1 MSVKL
6 SAKVFAFR
14 RWFADAL
21 ATRSPLSTRAKIIT
35 ALVIFTVSYVTKTL
49 QAVDLAPVMYTIQ
62 QPLGGLSDTYDL
74 RAASILKG
82 EGLLG
87 PYNIH
92 PSRTVWVAQAP
103 GYSIFLSFVYRM
115 TGRDFFRVQMV
126 QNAVNSVSPVL
137 IFLIAGLVVSWRVGQ
152 VSGVMAALSHHFS
165 HISNFILPD
174 SLSALPLLAALCLI
188 TVADRLRRRAALKHV
203 YLLYAAAGVMFAAAA
218 WLRSQTMLIGLFL
231 IPALALISTR
241 RWTALKR
248 ATVAAVV
255 SILCIA
261 PVTIKN
267 YVVYGE
273 FIPINIGMG
282 IVLWEG
288 IAEASNYGFGT
299 VAKDEEV
306 AAQDAVIYNN
316 PRYGGTWSSPDGVM
330 RDRDRV
336 RKSLEIIRNNPAW
349 YAGVMV
355 DRMRE
360 MFKYSANA
368 PLVYKPSQVSGRA
381 PAHPIK
387 KGWEDRVSDG
397 YVLRF
402 GESLFWLR
410 PLLRFFQRAMKETLQ
425 PFIVVGMAM
434 MMAAGLR
441 RALFLLA
448 VPIYYLLFQSFM
460 HTEFRYTLPM
470 HYFIFVFA
478 AITWTALGR
487 VLLNGA
493 RRLRRNLRRVPTSD
507 AQAPPP
513 KL

>member
-1 MSVKL
+1 MKS
-6 SAKVFAFR
+6 SSKVFAFR
-14 RWFADAL
+14 RWFADTL
-21 ATRSPLSTRAKIIT
+21 RTRAGMSARAKIIT

-49 QAVDLAPVMYTIQ
+49 QAVDLAPVMYTVQ
-62 QPLGGLSDTYDL
+62 QPFGGLSDTYDQ

-92 PSRTVWVAQAP
+92 PSRTVWIAQAP
-103 GYSIFLSFVYRM
+103 GYSIFLSFVYRV

-126 QNAVNSVSPVL
+126 QNAVNSISPVL
-137 IFLIAGLVVSWRVGQ
+137 LFLIAGLVVSWRVGQ
-152 VSGVMAALSHHFS
+152 AAGMMAALSHHFS

-174 SLSALPLLAALCLI
+174 SLSALPLLAAIFLI
-188 TVADRLRRRAALKHV
+188 TVAARLGNRANLKHV
-203 YLLYAAAGVMFAAAA
+203 YLLYASAGVMIAAAA
-218 WLRSQTMLIGLFL
+218 WLRSQTMLMGLFL
-231 IPALALISTR
+231 VPLLALISAR
-241 RWTALKR
+241 RLTALKR
-248 ATVAAVV
+248 AAVTSLV

-273 FIPINIGMG
+273 FVPINIGMG

-306 AAQDAVIYNN
+306 AAQDAIIYNN

-330 RDRDRV
+330 RDRERV
-336 RKSLEIIRNNPAW
+336 RKSLEIIKNNPVW
-349 YAGVMV
+349 YAGVMI

-368 PLVYKPSQVSGRA
+368 PLVYKPSQVKGRA

-397 YVLRF
+397 SVLRF

-410 PLLRFFQRAMKETLQ
+410 HVLRFMQRTIKETLQ
-425 PFIVVGMAM
+425 LFII
-434 MMAAGLR
+434 AGLALMALASLR
-441 RALFLLA
+441 RTLFLLA

-478 AITWTALGR
+478 AIGWTVLGQL
-487 VLLNGA
+487 LLNGA
-493 RRLRRNLRRVPTSD
+493 RRLLRRLRPALT
-507 AQAPPP
+507 
-513 KL
+513 

>member
-1 MSVKL
+1 M
-6 SAKVFAFR
+6 
-14 RWFADAL
+14 
-21 ATRSPLSTRAKIIT
+21 TTRAKIIT
-35 ALVIFTVSYVTKTL
+35 ALVIFTFSYVTKTL
-49 QAVDLAPVMYTIQ
+49 QAVDLAPVMYTTQ
-62 QPLGGLSDTYDL
+62 QPLGGLTDTYDL
-74 RAASILKG
+74 RAASILRG

-103 GYSIFLSFVYRM
+103 GYSIFLSLVYRM

-126 QNAVNSVSPVL
+126 QNAVNSLSPVL
-137 IFLIAGLVVSWRVGQ
+137 LFLIAGLVVSWRVGQ
-152 VSGVMAALSHHFS
+152 VAGMIAALSHHFS

-174 SLSALPLLAALCLI
+174 SLSALPLLGAVLLI
-188 TVADRLRRRAALKHV
+188 TVADRLRKRASAKHV
-203 YLLYAAAGVMFAAAA
+203 YLLYASAGVMLAAAA
-218 WLRSQTMLIGLFL
+218 WLRSQTMLMGLFL
-231 IPALALISTR
+231 IPVLVLISTR
-241 RWTALKR
+241 RWKALKLA
-248 ATVAAVV
+248 ATAAAV

-306 AAQDAVIYNN
+306 AAQDAIIYNN

-336 RKSLEIIRNNPAW
+336 RKSLEIIKNNPAW

-368 PLVYKPSQVSGRA
+368 PLVYKPSQVQGRA

-387 KGWEDRVSDG
+387 KGWEDRLSDG
-397 YVLRF
+397 SVLRF

-410 PLLRFFQRAMKETLQ
+410 PVLRFLQRAIKETLHL
-425 PFIVVGMAM
+425 FII
-434 MMAAGLR
+434 AGLVMTAAASLR
-441 RALFLLA
+441 RTLFLLA
-448 VPIYYLLFQSFM
+448 VPVYYLIFQSFM

-478 AITWTALGR
+478 AVGWTALGR
-487 VLLNGA
+487 LLLGGS
-493 RRLRRNLRRVPTSD
+493 RRLFEKLRPALTST

-513 KL
+513 TR